1 MELGLCRNG
10 MSERYN
16 ALRFACLYRARNNV
30 DGFWIRGASSLKALL
45 REVPHKGWSGIAFP
59 R

>member
-1 MELGLCRNG
+1 

-30 DGFWIRGASSLKALL
+30 DGFWIRGASSLKAYCARCRIRVGAALL
-45 REVPHKGWSGIAFP
+45 FLGSTRALRS
-59 R
+59 

>member
-1 MELGLCRNG
+1 

-45 REVPHKGWSGIAFP
+45 REVLHKGWSGIAFP